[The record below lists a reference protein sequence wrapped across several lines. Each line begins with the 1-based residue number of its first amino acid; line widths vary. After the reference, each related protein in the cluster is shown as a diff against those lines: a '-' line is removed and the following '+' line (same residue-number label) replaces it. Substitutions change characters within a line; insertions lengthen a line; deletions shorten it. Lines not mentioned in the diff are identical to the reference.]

1 MRAKVVRWGRFWC
14 KILEKIF
21 STKKMCLFSRGPS
34 TDDRRPTKY
43 ARMVA
48 RQRRRRR
55 AWNDGA
61 RKTPKSPPPRVVAT
75 RPRQQRQQ
83 RQQRA
88 IAMRLCGRY
97 FWCSQNQ
104 CVSSSSFRSLLLESF
119 SLRFVDVRLCTRDA
133 TWSIFVGVTKLFLF
147 VVFALCFLSRFLSAL
162 LTYVFTLVSFFCLLL
177 VVNTSSL
184 WSSTPLVS
192 LLRRF
197 FVFVV
202 LVFFRAVVFSSS
214 SSSSSSFSSRS
225 RAPPVVVAVV
235 SSRRIVVFFSMC
247 FRFGMAVATAPPSTR
262 RTIIGVN
269 DFLNSSNSFVS
280 LTSKTQFAET
290 CFDFVASSC
299 SRASS
304 AFRWAS
310 ATFAAWPDLC
320 PAPFVIE
327 MQKKTDLWRR
337 RSKRERRL

>member
-1 MRAKVVRWGRFWC
+1 MCVQKSSGGVVFWC

-21 STKKMCLFSRGPS
+21 RQKKSVFFLECPS

-97 FWCSQNQ
+97 FFGVHKTN
-104 CVSSSSFRSLLLESF
+104 VSLLRRFALLLLESF

-147 VVFALCFLSRFLSAL
+147 VVSLFAF
-162 LTYVFTLVSFFCLLL
+162 
-177 VVNTSSL
+177 
-184 WSSTPLVS
+184 
-192 LLRRF
+192 
-197 FVFVV
+197 
-202 LVFFRAVVFSSS
+202 
-214 SSSSSSFSSRS
+214 
-225 RAPPVVVAVV
+225 
-235 SSRRIVVFFSMC
+235 
-247 FRFGMAVATAPPSTR
+247 
-262 RTIIGVN
+262 
-269 DFLNSSNSFVS
+269 
-280 LTSKTQFAET
+280 
-290 CFDFVASSC
+290 
-299 SRASS
+299 
-304 AFRWAS
+304 
-310 ATFAAWPDLC
+310 
-320 PAPFVIE
+320 
-327 MQKKTDLWRR
+327 
-337 RSKRERRL
+337 

>member
-1 MRAKVVRWGRFWC
+1 MVDICWC
-14 KILEKIF
+14 H
-21 STKKMCLFSRGPS
+21 
-34 TDDRRPTKY
+34 
-43 ARMVA
+43 
-48 RQRRRRR
+48 
-55 AWNDGA
+55 
-61 RKTPKSPPPRVVAT
+61 KTV
-75 RPRQQRQQ
+75 
-83 RQQRA
+83 
-88 IAMRLCGRY
+88 
-97 FWCSQNQ
+97 
-104 CVSSSSFRSLLLESF
+104 
-119 SLRFVDVRLCTRDA
+119 SLRC
-133 TWSIFVGVTKLFLF
+133 
-147 VVFALCFLSRFLSAL
+147 FALCFLSRFLSAL

-269 DFLNSSNSFVS
+269 DFRNSSNSFVS
-280 LTSKTQFAET
+280 LTSKTRFAEP

-337 RSKRERRL
+337 RSKERDVYRGVSAAAYFYVVLKLLGRFLLSLLKRPS